1 MRMLRPARGL
11 AVMVLSLVALGA
23 ISAMAAANAV
33 PATRVGQ
40 SDHPVL
46 LQQLVPGECASIAG
60 SLTALVVGSG
70 RFDGGTAS
78 ELILGSAGADTIRGR
93 QGSDCIVAG
102 SGDDDLQGNQG
113 TDVLVGGAG
122 DDALDGGQATDI
134 CYGGSGT
141 DTANRCETTYDVP

>member
-1 MRMLRPARGL
+1 MRVLQQARAL
-11 AVMVLSLVALGA
+11 AVMILSLTALGA
-23 ISAMAAANAV
+23 VTAMAAANSV

-46 LQQLVPGECASIAG
+46 LQQMVPGECASIAG

-70 RFDGGTAS
+70 SFDGTAAS

-93 QGSDCIVAG
+93 QGNDCIV
-102 SGDDDLQGNQG
+102 SGGGNDDLEGNQG
-113 TDVLVGGAG
+113 SDVLVGGDG
-122 DDALDGGQATDI
+122 DDALDGGQGNDI